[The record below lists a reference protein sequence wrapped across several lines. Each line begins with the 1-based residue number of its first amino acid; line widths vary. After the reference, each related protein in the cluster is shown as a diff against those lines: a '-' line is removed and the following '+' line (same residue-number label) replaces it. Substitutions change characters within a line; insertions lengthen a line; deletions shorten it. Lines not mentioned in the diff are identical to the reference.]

1 MKKFRDKERSR
12 FGWMRDKLVSMAI
25 LGGITVVLVLGTLYI
40 SNMGN
45 KQGLQLTRE
54 AATRAAIECYAIE
67 GNYPPDVSYMEK
79 NYGLTYDHTKY
90 YIFYEVFASNIMPTI
105 EVYEKR

>member
-1 MKKFRDKERSR
+1 MKNFRNREREYQ
-12 FGWMRDKLVSMAI
+12 GWVRDKLVSVMI
-25 LGGITVVLVLGTLYI
+25 LIGITAVLVFGTFYI

-45 KQGLQLTRE
+45 KQGLQLTKE
-54 AATRAAIECYAIE
+54 AVNRATIECYAIE
-67 GNYPPDVSYMEK
+67 GNYPPDVKYMED
-79 NYGLTYDHTKY
+79 NYGLTYDQTKY

>member
-1 MKKFRDKERSR
+1 MKNFRNKERSR
-12 FGWMRDKLVSMAI
+12 FGWLKDKVTSVAFLI
-25 LGGITVVLVLGTLYI
+25 GITIVLVLGTFYI

-54 AATRAAIECYAIE
+54 AVNRAAIECYAIE
-67 GNYPPDVSYMEK
+67 GNYPPDVDYMEK
-79 NYGLTYDHTKY
+79 NYGLSYDHTKY
-90 YIFYEVFASNIMPTI
+90 FIFYEVFASNIMPTI